1 MRKVATILFD
11 LDGVLVDADEW
22 HFEALNRA
30 LQPYGLTITRE
41 QHIYFFKAL
50 STRTKL
56 EILSIRYGLPKEVH
70 QEIND
75 KKQQYT
81 FEIIEEK
88 CQPQPDKLAMM
99 EYLSKRYRVA
109 VCSNSRLE
117 TVKLMLQ
124 KSDLIDYF
132 EFYLSNEDVVTPK
145 PSPEIYFSAMSK
157 MGLDPEECLIV
168 EDSEAGLRAAQ
179 SCGAH
184 ICKVSEP
191 SEVNLERIM
200 TSLKN
205 VGKVKVV
212 IPMAGEGS
220 RFARAGY
227 IDPKPMIRVFGKPMI
242 QWVVENMNLV
252 DSYFIF
258 LCRKQHLDEYKLSSY
273 LKSLRQNSSIVTV
286 DQLTE
291 GAACT
296 ILLAED
302 YLTDNDELIIANSD
316 QHIDAS
322 VADFVEKMRYL
333 NADAGIIT
341 FEASESKWSYADA
354 DENGLVRRVAEKE
367 AISSHATV
375 GIYYYKRAW
384 EFVKYANS
392 MIAKNI
398 RTNNEF
404 YVCPVFNEYIEA
416 GKSVYIHQIDRDAM
430 HGLGTPEDL
439 DEFMKIKSSR

>member
-1 MRKVATILFD
+1 MKKVAAILFD

-22 HFEALNRA
+22 HFEALNHA
-30 LQPYGLTITRE
+30 LQPYGLSITRE

-50 STRTKL
+50 PTRTKL
-56 EILSIRYGLPKEVH
+56 EILSIRYGLPREVH
-70 QEIND
+70 EEIND
-75 KKQQYT
+75 KKQKYT
-81 FEIIEEK
+81 FEIINEK

-99 EYLSKRYRVA
+99 EYLHKRYRVA

-117 TVKLMLQ
+117 TVKLMLE

-132 EFYLSNEDVVTPK
+132 EFFLSNEDVQNGK
-145 PSPEIYFSAMSK
+145 PSPEMYFSAMAK
-157 MGLDPEECLIV
+157 MGLDAEECLIV

-200 TSLKN
+200 NSLKN
-205 VGKVKVV
+205 VGKIKIV

-242 QWVVENMNLV
+242 QWVVENINLTN
-252 DSYFIF
+252 SYFIF
-258 LCRKQHLDEYKLSSY
+258 LCRKQHLDNYKLSTY
-273 LKSLRQNSSIVTV
+273 LKSLRPDSSIVCV
-286 DQLTE
+286 DKLTE

-296 ILLAED
+296 VLLAED
-302 YLTDNDELIIANSD
+302 YLTDNEELIVANSD
-316 QHIDAS
+316 QYVDAS
-322 VADFVEKMRYL
+322 VADFVQRMREL
-333 NADAGIIT
+333 NADAGMLT

-354 DENGLVRRVAEKE
+354 DENGLVRKVAEKQ
-367 AISSHATV
+367 AISNHATV
-375 GIYYYKRAW
+375 GIYYYRRAW
-384 EFVKYANS
+384 EFVKFANS
-392 MIAKNI
+392 MISKNI

-404 YVCPVFNEYIEA
+404 YVCPIFNEYVEA
-416 GKSVYIHQIDRDAM
+416 GKSVYIHNIDRSAM

-439 DEFMKIKSSR
+439 DEFMKMKSSH